1 MIDPK
6 VKETLINSITEINA
20 ERKAWCDA
28 HGVPMPEPIETLD
41 LIMKKEFALQ
51 ILKGEKNVEFRSV
64 TQHYQSRLFDKKLGA
79 FLDKHT
85 DNEEIM
91 GQCGMW
97 GYCDEL
103 RPVKT
108 IHFHNYNND
117 WYLDVEV
124 LYNGYAIA
132 NKEGAESLHLY
143 DCYDLDVLVEE
154 LDKKNE
160 EERPVFFIFI
170 ISKVI
175 ATNLEV

>member
-6 VKETLINSITEINA
+6 VKKALINSITEINA
-20 ERKAWCDA
+20 ERKAWCDT

-64 TQHYQSRLFDKKLGA
+64 TQHYQNRLFDKKLGA

-91 GQCGMW
+91 EQCGMW

-124 LYNGYAIA
+124 LHNGYAIA
-132 NKEGAESLHLY
+132 NKEDAESLHLY
-143 DCYDLDVLVEE
+143 DCYDLDALVEE

-170 ISKVI
+170 ISKVV